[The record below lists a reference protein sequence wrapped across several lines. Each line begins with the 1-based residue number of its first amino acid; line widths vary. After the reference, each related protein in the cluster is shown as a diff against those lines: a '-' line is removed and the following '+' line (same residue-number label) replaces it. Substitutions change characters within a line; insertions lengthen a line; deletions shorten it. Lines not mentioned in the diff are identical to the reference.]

1 MTLEAAQVLRSAGP
15 WGQEFPEPLF
25 DGKFI
30 LRDSRVLADKH
41 LKMVLSPESEPGK
54 LIDAI
59 AFNVDEDAW
68 PAVDASRIEL
78 VFRLDVNEYRNSLN
92 LQLLVERILGSE

>member
-1 MTLEAAQVLRSAGP
+1 
-15 WGQEFPEPLF
+15 
-25 DGKFI
+25 
-30 LRDSRVLADKH
+30 
-41 LKMVLSPESEPGK
+41 
-54 LIDAI
+54 
-59 AFNVDEDAW
+59 VDEDAW